1 MDKSEK
7 EVDELIHQ
15 ALTKEESEYFD
26 KLGEQNIPQM
36 VTGLFRGKLAWMNVL
51 MAVVSLLIFALA
63 FYTFTEMLATEV
75 VSDKLEWMTYTI
87 LAFIAMALLKT
98 WGWNQIDKNA
108 LLREIKRLEFQ
119 ISLLKKEN

>member
-7 EVDELIHQ
+7 EVDKLIHE
-15 ALTKEESEYFD
+15 AFSMEESEYFD

-36 VTGLFRGKLAWMNVL
+36 VTGLFSGRLAWMNVL
-51 MAVVSLLIFALA
+51 IAIITLVVFGLTVRSFV
-63 FYTFTEMLATEV
+63 EMLNTEV
-75 VSDKLEWMTYTI
+75 INDKLEFMTYSI
-87 LAFIAMALLKT
+87 LGFIAMALLKT

-119 ISLLKKEN
+119 ISLLKK

>member
-7 EVDELIHQ
+7 EVDKLIHK
-15 ALTKEESEYFD
+15 AFSMEESEYFD

-36 VTGLFRGKLAWMNVL
+36 VTGLFSGRLAWMNVL
-51 MAVVSLLIFALA
+51 IAIITLVVFGLTVRSFV
-63 FYTFTEMLATEV
+63 EMLNTEV
-75 VSDKLEWMTYTI
+75 INDKLEFMTYSI
-87 LAFIAMALLKT
+87 LGFIAMALLKT

-119 ISLLKKEN
+119 ISLLKK